1 MFENMFLS
9 WQHISKSSD
18 YGLLFVCSMGGLVV
32 KQMLYK
38 AKTENVDNLVKNTI
52 GIVCFIISI
61 TKLLVSYLFYYAII
75 YLRWYW

>member
-1 MFENMFLS
+1 M
-9 WQHISKSSD
+9 
-18 YGLLFVCSMGGLVV
+18 CSMGGLVV

-61 TKLLVSYLFYYAII
+61 TKLLVSYLFYYSII
-75 YLRWYW
+75 FLDDTGSGFP